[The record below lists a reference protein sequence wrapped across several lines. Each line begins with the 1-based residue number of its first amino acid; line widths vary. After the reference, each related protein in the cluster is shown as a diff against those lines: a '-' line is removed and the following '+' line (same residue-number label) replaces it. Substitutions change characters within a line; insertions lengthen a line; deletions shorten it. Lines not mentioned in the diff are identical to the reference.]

1 MVVMLSPWGLLAA
14 IIEPQIYFYFYTL
27 GTCLPIKFYVLNYVV
42 HFYETMGR
50 LNLSPRCM
58 FL

>member
-27 GTCLPIKFYVLNYVV
+27 LAYLIKFYVLNYVL

-50 LNLSPRCM
+50 LNWSPRCM